1 MRRYSLLLLLVL
13 VAAACG
19 GDGTTTTIA
28 SSNSSTT
35 TVGET
40 TTTTAETTTTV
51 DTGFP
56 VTVQAANGAVE
67 ITSMPT
73 SIISLSPSATENL
86 FAIGAGGEVVAV
98 DDQSNYPEEA
108 PVTDL
113 SGFTPNLESILSY
126 EPDLV
131 VITYDP
137 GDLIAGLDAVGVPT
151 LLLPSATSVD
161 DAFVEIETLGVATGH
176 VGEAAEVV
184 LAMQTEIDEVVV
196 EFGDQLSG
204 VTIYHEVD
212 NTLYSVSSSSYVGE
226 LYSRLG
232 LVNIADEADPDG
244 FGYPQ
249 LSPEYIVSEDPDVI
263 LLADAAYGESI
274 ETLQERP
281 GWAEMTAIQSDAV
294 IEVDPD
300 RASRWTPRSVEFLRE
315 VAEAIALLVPVG

>member
-1 MRRYSLLLLLVL
+1 MRRYSLLLLLVMA
-13 VAAACG
+13 AAACG
-19 GDGTTTTIA
+19 SDSATTTIA
-28 SSNSSTT
+28 SSDSTSSTL
-35 TVGET
+35 GET
-40 TTTTAETTTTV
+40 TTTLAATTTTT

-67 ITSMPT
+67 ISSMPEA
-73 SIISLSPSATENL
+73 IISLSPSATENL
-86 FAIGAGGEVVAV
+86 FVVGAGDQVVAV

-137 GDLIAGLDAVGVPT
+137 GDLIAGLEAVGVPT
-151 LLLPSATSVD
+151 LLLPPANSVN
-161 DAFVEIETLGVATGH
+161 DAFAEIETLGVATGH

-184 LAMQTEIDEVVV
+184 LAMRTDIDEVVA
-196 EFGDQLSG
+196 EFGGHLSG

-226 LYSRLG
+226 LYGLLG

-274 ETLQERP
+274 ETLRGRP
-281 GWAEMTAIQSDAV
+281 GWAEMTAVESEAV

-300 RASRWTPRSVEFLRE
+300 LASRWTPRSVDFLRE

>member
-1 MRRYSLLLLLVL
+1 MRRYSLLLLLAL
-13 VAAACG
+13 VVAACG
-19 GDGTTTTIA
+19 GDGATTTTP
-28 SSNSSTT
+28 SSDSTTT
-35 TVGET
+35 TVGE

-51 DTGFP
+51 DSGFP

-67 ITSMPT
+67 INAMPT
-73 SIISLSPSATENL
+73 AIISLSPSATENL
-86 FAIGAGGEVVAV
+86 FAIGAGGQVVAV
-98 DDQSNYPEEA
+98 DDQSNYPEAA

-137 GDLIAGLDAVGVPT
+137 GDLIAGLDAVGIPT
-151 LLLPSATSVD
+151 LLLPSATSVV

-176 VGEAAEVV
+176 VGEAAEAV
-184 LAMQTEIDEVVV
+184 LAMQTGIDDVVA

-263 LLADAAYGESI
+263 LLADASFGESI
-274 ETLQERP
+274 DTMRERP
-281 GWAEMTAIQSDAV
+281 GWAEMTAIQSEAV

-300 RASRWTPRSVEFLRE
+300 LASRWTPRSVGFLRE
-315 VAEAIALLVPVG
+315 VAEAIARLVPVG